1 MEGLVGR
8 GFDLP
13 PSLTTANNVDRL
25 TRLDAVP
32 NIGLVDRIYYIWLCL
47 HKVLTDQV

>member
-8 GFDLP
+8 EFDPP

-32 NIGLVDRIYYIWLCL
+32 NIVDRIYYIWLCL
-47 HKVLTDQV
+47 HKVLTDEV